1 MAANSLIFHILIHD
15 QMLKRPAWMGVFM
28 NHDKYVTDWA
38 FQIALTLSNVRAS
51 QHVVL
56 LFQLVDVHISLQ
68 WKNVRRRVSWDCTIL
83 EPATTKTHSIYL
95 KVHQNPVL
103 ISILPS
109 WGIYPAKFQSILN
122 KMKEKLH
129 IY

>member
-28 NHDKYVTDWA
+28 NHVKYVTDWA

-83 EPATTKTHSIYL
+83 EPATMKTHSIYL

>member
-83 EPATTKTHSIYL
+83 EPATTKTHAIYL